1 MVSGEPGGRERFEG
15 CLVGLAVGD
24 ALGAP
29 VEFKEPGSFE
39 PVSGMSGGGPH
50 GLEAGQWTDDTSMAL
65 CLAESLIAC
74 GGFDAG
80 DQMQRYVRWY
90 REGYKSSTGSC
101 FDIGN
106 TTRASLE
113 LYEKTGDAHAGAAE
127 PGLAGNGSIMRLA
140 PVPLFFAADPG
151 RCAEMSGRSSLT
163 THGAP
168 ACVDACR
175 YLGRLI
181 AGAANGEEKD
191 ALLSKEYGAP
201 GSLCPEIGSVASGS
215 FKRKDPPEIRG
226 TGYVA
231 ESLEA
236 ALWAFHRSSS
246 FEEGCLLAVNLG
258 RDADTTAAVFGQV
271 AGAHYGIDGIP
282 SAWKERLASRGAIAE
297 TAGRLWSCRDGGRA
311 RAELISDR

>member
-1 MVSGEPGGRERFEG
+1 MDESSKDRFEG

-39 PVSGMSGGGPH
+39 PVSGMTGGGPH
-50 GLEAGQWTDDTSMAL
+50 GLKAGQWTDDTSMAL
-65 CLAESLIAC
+65 CLAESLTTC

-80 DQMQRYVRWY
+80 DQMRRYVRWY
-90 REGYKSSTGSC
+90 REGYKSSTGYC

-106 TTRASLE
+106 TTRGSLE
-113 LYEKTGDAHAGAAE
+113 RYEDTGEAYSGAAD
-127 PGLAGNGSIMRLA
+127 PGGAGNGSIMRLA
-140 PVPLFFAADPG
+140 PVPLFFASSSDKA
-151 RCAEMSGRSSLT
+151 AQMSARSSLT

-175 YLGRLI
+175 YLGGLI
-181 AGAANGEEKD
+181 AGAARGEAKD
-191 ALLSKEYGAP
+191 VILSERYGVGRP
-201 GSLCPEIGSVASGS
+201 LCTEIDEVAAGS
-215 FKRKDPPEIRG
+215 FKRKEPPGIRG
-226 TGYVA
+226 TGYVT

-236 ALWAFHRSSS
+236 ALWAFYKSSS

-271 AGAHYGIDGIP
+271 AGAHYGVDGIP
-282 SAWKERLASRGAIAE
+282 AAWKECLAHGAMIAE
-297 TAGRLWSCRDGGRA
+297 TAGRLWSCREGNG
-311 RAELISDR
+311 